1 MAVEDGPAG
10 FYGIQIGG
18 RCITAPAV
26 LIWANTGRKPVRLNT
41 QTNWCL
47 AGGILVFAVFAWMF
61 TVCFAEEQQAEK
73 TSGNIK
79 CYVCHPDLKTEELT
93 TSHLDMDV
101 TCDECHGLSTEHM
114 HDEMLMTQ
122 PDLLFG
128 RAEVNKMCSNP
139 SCHKPGGERSVYG
152 LADHINP
159 VAVEDFLKKWHGR
172 IRPNGR
178 SVTHDSVCTDCHGTH
193 NITKPINPSEDEQA
207 AKWIA
212 AFNGRNLA
220 GWQLS
225 GSASWTVKR
234 GQIIAKPGAN
244 GKGGVLWNKT
254 EYEDY
259 LMAMTFQ
266 ATWPIHAGIW
276 LRGTG
281 SKQGSEQEGR
291 IEIFDSQNPLAFTG
305 SVWVRGKGLALVNL
319 REDLVDRKG
328 WNTLSVRV
336 EGDRI
341 QVWLNG
347 EEIGVVRA
355 SGPAKGK
362 IGLYIEGRNASKSSE
377 LSVREVLIQKLHKAE
392 QKVPILT
399 DN

>member
-1 MAVEDGPAG
+1 
-10 FYGIQIGG
+10 
-18 RCITAPAV
+18 
-26 LIWANTGRKPVRLNT
+26 VRLNT
-41 QTNWCL
+41 RINLYL
-47 AGGILVFAVFAWMF
+47 ASGMLAVAAFAWVF
-61 TVCFAEEQQAEK
+61 TVCSADESQAEK
-73 TSGNIK
+73 TNGNTK

-101 TCDECHGLSTEHM
+101 TCDQCHGLSTEHM

-152 LADHINP
+152 LADHIDP
-159 VAVEDFLKKWHGR
+159 VAVDAFFEKWRGR

-178 SVTHDSVCTDCHGTH
+178 AVTHDSVCTDCHGTH
-193 NITKPINPSEDEQA
+193 NITKAINPSEDEQA
-207 AKWIA
+207 VEWIA
-212 AFNGRNLA
+212 AFNGSDLA
-220 GWQLS
+220 GWQPS
-225 GSASWTVKR
+225 GGASWTVKR
-234 GQIIAKPGAN
+234 GRIIARPGAN
-244 GKGGVLWNKT
+244 GKGGVFWTKA

-259 LMAMTFQ
+259 LLAVTFQ

-281 SKQGSEQEGR
+281 SEQGAR
-291 IEIFDSQNPLAFTG
+291 IEIFEGQKPIAFTG
-305 SVWVRGKGLALVNL
+305 SVCVQGKGLALVNL
-319 REDLVDRKG
+319 REDLVDREG

-347 EEIGVVRA
+347 EEIGVIRVT
-355 SGPAKGK
+355 GPAKGK
-362 IGLYIEGRNASKSSE
+362 IGLYIEGQSASKSAE
-377 LSVREVLIQKLHKAE
+377 MSVREVLIRQINKPEKSE
-392 QKVPILT
+392 
-399 DN
+399 